1 MPAICPLNTGNHDSI
16 AKTKSIQTYPDCCSS
31 AFWSDRRGACS
42 SIKQLGR
49 KSLRPPAVF
58 PLFNRGILPLIHEET
73 VVPRSAEC
81 SPKTSEVGTDLRAV
95 RPRGA
100 VHGECRIS
108 VLFAGVALSEKSPYQ
123 NSGAQSLLLGL
134 VGLL

>member
-16 AKTKSIQTYPDCCSS
+16 AKTKSIQTYPGCCSS

-49 KSLRPPAVF
+49 KSPRPPEVF
-58 PLFNRGILPLIHEET
+58 PVFNRGILPLIHEET
-73 VVPRSAEC
+73 VVPQSAEC
-81 SPKTSEVGTDLRAV
+81 SPKTSEVWTDLRAV

-100 VHGECRIS
+100 G
-108 VLFAGVALSEKSPYQ
+108 LVALSTESAVSLSCSPEWRFRR
-123 NSGAQSLLLGL
+123 NRPTRTVAPSPCCW
-134 VGLL
+134 V